1 MAQNANLNKQPIG
14 YIRQVI
20 KVNSE
25 DLDLVYTD
33 SGILY
38 MFVSDVTREQTI
50 TLPKPDIVGQEFE
63 FLWAAEHDSQV
74 FNRIIQSPTG
84 HIFKG
89 GIFHQH
95 NGNNSMNLH
104 QPDETD
110 DRILTFNIGNDDQEV
125 KTGSCLK
132 FFSDG
137 SSWIVS
143 GLISCKADIFVF
155 S

>member
-14 YIRQVI
+14 YIRQVV
-20 KVNSE
+20 KVDSE

-38 MFVSDVTREQTI
+38 MFVSDLTRTQTI

-63 FLWAAEHDSQV
+63 FLWVAEHGSQA
-74 FNRIIQSPTG
+74 FDRILQSPAG

-89 GIFHQH
+89 AIFHQH
-95 NGNNSMNLH
+95 NGNNALNLH
-104 QPDETD
+104 QPDEND
-110 DRILTFNIGNDDQEV
+110 DRVLTFDIGGGDQEIR
-125 KTGSCLK
+125 TGSLLK

-137 SSWIVS
+137 SAWVIS
-143 GLISCKADIFVF
+143 GLVSSKADVFIF